1 MKSSARRSK
10 PKIMKTVPIK
20 THTTEKDKLAKFID
34 TIFLIKAVVENVPT
48 GGVSTAEMRRRI
60 KILDVVE
67 AVPEGATELEFPDD
81 VLKELVKLTEAFKWL
96 KVDKFIIDFED
107 SLK

>member
-20 THTTEKDKLAKFID
+20 THPKEKQSEGKLID
-34 TIFLIKAVVENVPT
+34 TIFLIKAVVENVPA
-48 GGVSTAEMRRRI
+48 GGVTTSEMRKRI

-67 AVPEGATELEFPDD
+67 AAAEDATELVFEDD
-81 VLKELVKLTEAFKWL
+81 VLKELAKLNEAFKWA